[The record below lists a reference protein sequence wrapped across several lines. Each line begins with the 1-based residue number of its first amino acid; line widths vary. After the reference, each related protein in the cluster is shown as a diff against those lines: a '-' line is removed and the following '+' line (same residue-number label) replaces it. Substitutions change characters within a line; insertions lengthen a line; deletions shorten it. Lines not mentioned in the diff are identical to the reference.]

1 MEYYFDKEEP
11 IYAEQWIGEYCR
23 HVVGA
28 LRGQSAKLEPFQR
41 KILEQSLGWK
51 LKETGSYKYSTVYVF
66 IPRGNAKSTTSQWFG
81 MYKAFG
87 AGIEAARAYAFA
99 SSKDQA
105 AGALFQPVKDMVLS
119 DPVLSEE
126 LLCFHSHV
134 QDPDTDSFY
143 KLMSAEWRN
152 AHSLIPSDVDVD
164 ELHLQPDSKL
174 IDGINSGKAK
184 RTDVTPQVRI
194 WTTAGEINTYAHTF
208 HKYAEQV
215 HSGLTKDDSFLP
227 ILFRADPDDD
237 PFDPKTW
244 EKANPGWNF
253 INQREFKELA
263 KRAERNPALLNTFKR
278 YNLNMWTGSTESW
291 IPPHEW
297 SLGNPGVSFS
307 SARGMECY
315 GGLMVSKVRD
325 LNSFCLYFP
334 ELEQMFWWFWCP
346 MTSSNARKANTPHY
360 ADWLNDRYIIE
371 VEGTTLKDEPVT
383 DRIKEISR
391 HVNIKEIAYNGAEAT
406 SKIQKLEELGLNMVP
421 QSISSYG
428 QMSAPAKEIEKRLL
442 EGKIKHNG
450 NPVIAHQVQCTQMDI
465 KDDMIRPNAKL
476 SKDNICGVYAA
487 ILAMGGWMNA
497 DLDKESVYEGRGIQW
512 F

>member
-1 MEYYFDKEEP
+1 MEFYFDDEEP
-11 IYAEQWIGEYCR
+11 KYAESWIKEYCT

-28 LRGQSAKLEPFQR
+28 LRGKSALLEPFQR

-51 LKETGSYKYSTVYVF
+51 IKENGFYKYSTIYVF

-81 MYKAFG
+81 TYKAFG

-105 AGALFQPVKDMVLS
+105 AGALFQPVKEMVQS
-119 DPVLSEE
+119 HPVLSEE
-126 LLCFHSHV
+126 LLPFHNSV
-134 QDPDTDSFY
+134 KDPHTDSFY

-164 ELHLQPDSKL
+164 ELHLQLDSKL
-174 IDGINSGKAK
+174 MDGINSGKAK
-184 RTDVTPQVRI
+184 RTDCTPQVRV

-215 HSGLTKDDSFLP
+215 HAGLIKDDSFLP

-253 INQREFKELA
+253 INQREFKEMA
-263 KRAERNPALLNTFKR
+263 TRAERNPALLNTFKR

-297 SLGNPGVSFS
+297 SLGNDGVSFS
-307 SARGMECY
+307 EVRGYPCY
-315 GGLMVSKVRD
+315 GGLMVSRVRD
-325 LNSFCLYFP
+325 INAFCLFFP
-334 ELEQMFWWFWCP
+334 DFDQFFWWYWCP
-346 MTSSNARKANTPHY
+346 ITSSNARKANTPHY
-360 ADWLNDRYIIE
+360 VDWVEDRYIIE
-371 VEGTTLKDEPVT
+371 VEGTTLKDDPVV
-383 DRIKEISR
+383 DRIQEISK
-391 HVNIKEIAYNGAEAT
+391 HVHIKEIAYNGSEAT
-406 SKIQKLEELGLNMVP
+406 SKIQALEDLDFNMVP

-428 QMSAPAKEIEKRLL
+428 HMSAPAKEIEKRLL
-442 EGKIKHNG
+442 EGKIKHGG
-450 NPVIAHQVQCTQMDI
+450 NPVSAFQIECVQMDI
-465 KDDMIRPNAKL
+465 KDDMIRPSSKE

-487 ILAMGGWMNA
+487 IMAMGGWMNA
-497 DLDKESVYEGRGIQW
+497 DLQGPSVYEDRGMIW
-512 F
+512 L